1 MARSQPA
8 PDLQHVH
15 TLVTAVYVEAGFQ
28 CANPACG
35 RWVTVDANHLV
46 YVVDG
51 GGDTLENLLPL
62 CASCHRRSL
71 RGQIEAR
78 AIQAWKSVITAQ
90 GSPYDLESFTFLAF
104 LEALGEPLEVDSER
118 LVKLH
123 RVVASGAVSATKT
136 TGGSWILELTVAG
149 TLLLESWRQGQ
160 PSSG

>member
-1 MARSQPA
+1 MTRPQTAS
-8 PDLQHVH
+8 DLQDVH

-35 RWVTVDANHLV
+35 QWMVLDANHLV

-62 CASCHRRSL
+62 CAACHRRSL
-71 RGQIEAR
+71 GGQIEAR

-90 GSPYDLESFTFLAF
+90 GSPYDLDSFTFLAF
-104 LEALGEPLEVDSER
+104 LEALGQPLEVGTER

-123 RVVASGAVSATKT
+123 RLVASGAVAASKT
-136 TGGSWILELTVAG
+136 QGGEWALELTVAG
-149 TLLLESWRQGQ
+149 TLLLESWRQGC
-160 PSSG
+160 PTSG